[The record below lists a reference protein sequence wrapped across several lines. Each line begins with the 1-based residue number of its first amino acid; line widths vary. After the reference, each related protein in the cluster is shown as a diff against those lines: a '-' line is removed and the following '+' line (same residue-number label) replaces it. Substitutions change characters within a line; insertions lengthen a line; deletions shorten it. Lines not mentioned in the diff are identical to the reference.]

1 MTEYDFCIAWNWEYD
16 ADFVSLLET
25 VCISRGISV
34 LQITPDNLADS
45 IQALAPSTRGLS
57 FRAFFDRASDTD
69 VRFIPVVEWARKNA
83 SYRIN
88 PHEHEVRSWN
98 KAAMHHDF
106 ISSGICTPYTIIIP
120 SFEEQPGLSPM
131 DLSPLGEMFY
141 IKPAHGG
148 GGEGVIEKATSF
160 DQVLVA
166 RQEFPTDMYLLQ
178 EHITPV
184 LLGSRPAWFRVLYC
198 AEKEYL
204 SFWDPNTYIYNL
216 INPYEEEKYSLTPLR
231 EITSAI
237 ARVCNLDIF
246 STEIAL
252 TQNGNFIV
260 VDYVNDQIDMRLQSK
275 AVDGVPDEIV
285 QDVAERLTDQVIR
298 NRNLRQLND

>member
-16 ADFVSLLET
+16 ADFIALLEIA
-25 VCISRGISV
+25 CISRGISV
-34 LQITPDNLADS
+34 LEITTDNLEDS

-57 FRAFFDRASDTD
+57 FGAFFDRASDTD

-88 PHEHEVRSWN
+88 PHEHEVRTRN
-98 KAAMHHDF
+98 KAAMHNDF

-120 SFEEQPGLSPM
+120 SFEEQS
-131 DLSPLGEMFY
+131 DLSPIDISPLGGVFY

-148 GGEGVIEKATSF
+148 GGEGVVKEATTF
-160 DQVLVA
+160 DQVLIA
-166 RQEFPTDMYLLQ
+166 RQEFPADKYLLQ

-184 LLGSRPAWFRVLYC
+184 LLDSRPAWFRIIYC

-204 SFWDPNTYIYNL
+204 SFWDPTTYIYNL
-216 INPYEEEKYSLTPLR
+216 ITPYEEEKYRLTPLR
-231 EITSAI
+231 EIISII

-252 TQNGNFIV
+252 TRDGNFIV
-260 VDYVNDQIDMRLQSK
+260 VDYVNDQIDARLQSK
-275 AVDGVPDEIV
+275 AADGVPDEIV
-285 QDVAERLTDQVIR
+285 QDIARRLADKIFQHYNFLKT
-298 NRNLRQLND
+298 